1 MKAVI
6 QRVSRASCRVD
17 GAVTGEVGC
26 GFLVLL
32 GVWVGDT
39 DEDCR
44 WVADKVAGLRVFEDD
59 GGKLN
64 LALADVGGGVLVVP
78 NFTIAGNCTKGNRPS
93 FIAAERPERATE
105 LFELF
110 KNTLRAHGLPVASG
124 IFGADMKVELIN
136 DGPVTLIVE
145 RGENRF

>member
-1 MKAVI
+1 MKAVV

-17 GAVTGEVGC
+17 GEVTGEIGR

-32 GVWVGDT
+32 GVWAGDT
-39 DEDCR
+39 DDDCR
-44 WVADKVAGLRVFEDD
+44 WLAEKVAGLRVFEDAA
-59 GGKLN
+59 GKLN
-64 LALADVGGGVLVVP
+64 LSLPEVSGAVLAVS

-93 FIAAERPERATE
+93 FIAAERPERANE

-110 KNTLRAHGLPVASG
+110 KETLRARGLPVQSG
-124 IFGADMKVELIN
+124 IFGADMKVELVN

-145 RGENRF
+145 RGENKF